1 MGDARPG
8 AVRFAYRSRA
18 GCSERG
24 LEPLF
29 AVYRSTCLE
38 PAREILAAGGRRP
51 QKLLEAVSTR
61 WVEGAEL
68 AVFGDP
74 EVLFLSVNTPE
85 DVERAARTAAHDEDD
100 A

>member
-68 AVFGDP
+68 AVFGEP

-85 DVERAARTAAHDEDD
+85 DVERAASIARS
-100 A
+100 